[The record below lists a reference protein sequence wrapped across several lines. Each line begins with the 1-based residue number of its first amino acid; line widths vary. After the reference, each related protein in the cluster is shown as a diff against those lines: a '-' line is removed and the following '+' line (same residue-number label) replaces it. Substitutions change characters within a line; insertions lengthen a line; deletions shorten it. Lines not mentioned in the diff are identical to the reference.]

1 MGIICSSVR
10 LAWFRPFVGFSPLD
24 TLRGGLENGLDSFRL
39 VHWSKR
45 AFWIRGMALRG
56 KSWVSLF
63 GCIDGADGSFYFLFA
78 FLRCG
83 ALHGTRIGWKIK
95 ILETWREKGA
105 FLVLYLKKK
114 IEKYTYEQAPFLEL
128 SDQLIKP

>member
-24 TLRGGLENGLDSFRL
+24 TLRGGLESGLDSFRL

-63 GCIDGADGSFYFLFA
+63 GCIDGADGSLYFLFA

-95 ILETWREKGA
+95 ILEYWQKEKGA
-105 FLVLYLKKK
+105 FLFC
-114 IEKYTYEQAPFLEL
+114 T
-128 SDQLIKP
+128 